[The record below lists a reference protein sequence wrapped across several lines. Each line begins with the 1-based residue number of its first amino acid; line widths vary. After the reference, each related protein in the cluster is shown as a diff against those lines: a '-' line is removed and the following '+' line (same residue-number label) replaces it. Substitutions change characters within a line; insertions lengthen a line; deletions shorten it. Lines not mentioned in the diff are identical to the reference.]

1 MQFLRGFVI
10 LKKVRGYSSAGR
22 ALESHSRG
30 QRFDPAYLH
39 HYRSQKPEARGRRPE
54 AEVRS
59 QKPEAR
65 GQRPEAE
72 VRSQRPETGGQRTEF
87 GRGLVFVYDAEP
99 LFTYER
105 TYGFGVAEVPV
116 ILNEVK
122 NLTKKFKRSFAVLRI
137 TLTVKNTG
145 CSKRNIFFFSR
156 KSLTNRFEIEIIY
169 PYLTMKH
176 CFKC

>member
-39 HYRSQKPEARGRRPE
+39 HY
-54 AEVRS
+54 RS